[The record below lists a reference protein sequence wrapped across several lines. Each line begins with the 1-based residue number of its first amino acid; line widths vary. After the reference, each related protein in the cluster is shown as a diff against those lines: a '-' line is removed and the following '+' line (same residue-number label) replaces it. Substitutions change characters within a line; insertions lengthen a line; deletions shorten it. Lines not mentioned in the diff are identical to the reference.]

1 MKFTVFCFP
10 ELAIRK
16 VLKRK
21 RSAIFVKSISM
32 IMSYYKNLLKRYEEV
47 GVMIMR

>member
-1 MKFTVFCFP
+1 MLLP

-32 IMSYYKNLLKRYEEV
+32 IMSYYKNPLKRYEEV